1 MFLLEKRENVWTQKA
16 DNVQL
21 EYLWKHKVPV
31 NMDNVFRDPLM
42 KFINYTH
49 GINASNITNFNN
61 DSQTL
66 NISMLR
72 HIWYDHFFDTTI
84 EIEVIILAAIYVP
97 IFLLG
102 ILGNGLILWIICSHP
117 QLRNITNLFLWN
129 VALTDI
135 AGKSPLGTH
144 SWFKQKL
151 IW

>member
-1 MFLLEKRENVWTQKA
+1 
-16 DNVQL
+16 
-21 EYLWKHKVPV
+21 
-31 NMDNVFRDPLM
+31 MDNVFRNHLM
-42 KFINYTH
+42 KFTNYTH
-49 GINASNITNFNN
+49 GINVSDITNLYN

-66 NISMLR
+66 NISVLR
-72 HIWYDHFFDTTI
+72 NILYDHFFDTTI

-135 AGKSPLGTH
+135 AGKSPL
-144 SWFKQKL
+144 SNERSINMVYWIF
-151 IW
+151 ISYI